1 MAARVTAL
9 EDGGAGGGSIQG
21 IGSIVTQGSPPGI
34 VQISLEGDTDTPGN
48 TWYYGTAPDGS
59 RGWWALSDGL
69 AVTTDLTKSVGSDG
83 VATFGL
89 ADIANSGT
97 GTLLATTFD
106 AKGRRTGSKAATI
119 TGTAN
124 QVDVANGNAAAGLPT
139 ISLAAQVLTS
149 LGKADSAVQEV
160 RAGTNVSVDNTDP
173 RRPIVSSTAPAGVPE
188 APTDGY
194 PYVRRAGAWEQTN
207 SPSAR
212 YWLIEYPLLTDQ
224 AGNQLTD
231 QAGNLLISNSPIV
244 PPGWPST
251 AATTVNTTT
260 TLQAMT
266 LAEANA
272 LANPQDFQ
280 MVAIVDLT
288 GGREPCWYDA
298 SVGSGTKWRRFSDR
312 SIAS

>member
-1 MAARVTAL
+1 MPTASLPRAQSVLADATGRPTREWYSYFLALRNSDGLTPAQQQQLDDLAARVTTL

-69 AVTTDLTKSVGSDG
+69 AVTSDLTKAVGSDG
-83 VATFGL
+83 VTTFGL
-89 ADIANSGT
+89 ADLANSGGGALVKFARDSKGRVS
-97 GTLLATTFD
+97 GTSSATTD
-106 AKGRRTGSKAATI
+106 DLTQGAT
-119 TGTAN
+119 N
-124 QVDVANGNAAAGLPT
+124 
-139 ISLAAQVLTS
+139 
-149 LGKADSAVQEV
+149 KYF
-160 RAGTNVSVDNTDP
+160 
-173 RRPIVSSTAPAGVPE
+173 PE

-194 PYVRRAGAWEQTN
+194 PYVRRAGSWEQTN

-251 AATTVNTTT
+251 AATTVNATT

-280 MVAIVDLT
+280 MIAIVDLT

-298 SVGSGTKWRRFSDR
+298 SVSSGTKWRRFSDR

>member
-1 MAARVTAL
+1 MPTAALPRAQAALVDATGSPTREWYSYFLALRNSDGLTPAQQQQLDDLAARVTAL
-9 EDGGAGGGSIQG
+9 EDGGVGGGSIQG

-48 TWYYGTAPDGS
+48 TWYYGTSPDGS

-83 VATFGL
+83 ITTFGL
-89 ADIANSGT
+89 ANLANSGT
-97 GTLLATTFD
+97 GTALVKITRD
-106 AKGRRTGSKAATI
+106 AKGRVS
-119 TGTAN
+119 GT
-124 QVDVANGNAAAGLPT
+124 
-139 ISLAAQVLTS
+139 
-149 LGKADSAVQEV
+149 
-160 RAGTNVSVDNTDP
+160 
-173 RRPIVSSTAPAGVPE
+173 STATTDDLTQGATNKYFPE

-194 PYVRRAGAWEQTN
+194 PYVRRSGIWEQTN

-224 AGNQLTD
+224 AGNQLAD
-231 QAGNLLISNSPIV
+231 QAGNLLISNSPII
-244 PPGWPST
+244 PPGWPVQNATQST
-251 AATTVNTTT
+251 ASNA
-260 TLQAMT
+260 LPAMT
-266 LAEANA
+266 LAQANA

>member
-1 MAARVTAL
+1 MPDIAIPRVQAPIASQGGLVTQEWHTFFLLLRDAAGGDTDLQAQIDAL
-9 EDGGAGGGSIQG
+9 AAKVAALPSGGGSATFSLRG
-21 IGSIVTQGSPPGI
+21 VGSVQIEGSPAAGA
-34 VQISLEGDTDTPGN
+34 VQIMLDGDTDSPGN

-69 AVTTDLTKSVGSDG
+69 AVSSGELTKAVGSDG
-83 VATFGL
+83 VTTFGL
-89 ADIANSGT
+89 ADLDNSG
-97 GTLLATTFD
+97 GGALVKIARD
-106 AKGRRTGSKAATI
+106 AKGRVSGTSSAT
-119 TGTAN
+119 T
-124 QVDVANGNAAAGLPT
+124 DD
-139 ISLAAQVLTS
+139 LTQ
-149 LGKADSAVQEV
+149 GA
-160 RAGTNVSVDNTDP
+160 TNKYF
-173 RRPIVSSTAPAGVPE
+173 PE

-194 PYVRRAGAWEQTN
+194 PYVRRSGTWEQTN

-212 YWLIEYPLLTDQ
+212 YWLIEYPFLTDQ

-231 QAGNLLISNSPIV
+231 QAGNLLFANSPII
-244 PPGWPST
+244 PPGWPT
-251 AATTVNTTT
+251 QTTTTVAATT

-266 LAEANA
+266 LAQANA